1 MNNRIKLSNGV
12 SIPVVM
18 VGTNGMD
25 YLILKSVV
33 TAAIS
38 RGFFAFDTAPNYI
51 SERYLGRVIKEL
63 MSEYGYV
70 REDFFVQ
77 TKLDWKDQI
86 NNNVEGAFKLS
97 LERLG
102 LEYVDSYLMHWPYPD
117 YYIKNWRQME
127 EFYISGEAK
136 SIGVCN
142 FRERHWSS
150 FFSSDIKVI
159 PHISQIEI
167 HPLRTCTTL
176 LEFCKS
182 RGIVTQAYSPICKM
196 IPQIRD
202 NEVLAGLA
210 SKYTCSIPQ
219 QILKWHIQRECVP
232 ISKSTNPL
240 RIISNLDCISL
251 EISEQ
256 DMININT
263 LNQDYKFMI
272 ESWGCPGF

>member
-51 SERYLGRVIKEL
+51 SEIYLGRVIKEL
-63 MSEYGYV
+63 MLEYGYV

-142 FRERHWSS
+142 FRERHWSC

-182 RGIVTQAYSPICKM
+182 KGIVTQAYSPICKM

-202 NEVLAGLA
+202 NELLNQL
-210 SKYTCSIPQ
+210 SLKYTCSIPQ
-219 QILKWHIQRECVP
+219 LILKWHMQRGCVP

-240 RIISNLDCISL
+240 RLISNLDCFSL
-251 EISEQ
+251 EISEE
-256 DMININT
+256 DMNYINT